1 MKKVILSD
9 LAAFLMILTVIGAC
23 FTAGATMAL
32 PKAAD
37 SLSKTGIL
45 ATGYIDG
52 TITNSSGSPVENA
65 HIIAFT
71 TILSILSGN
80 PPAFATAS
88 TDSNGYYQIS
98 VPEGRYFV
106 IAGKLGRGFAI
117 ATPVIVESGKTA
129 TIDLSLTGGIFGG
142 VGS

>member
-1 MKKVILSD
+1 MKKVVLSD
-9 LAAFLMILTVIGAC
+9 PAAFLMILTVIGAC
-23 FTAGATMAL
+23 FTAGTSMAM
-32 PKAAD
+32 PNKVD
-37 SLSKTGIL
+37 SLSKIGVF

-52 TITNSSGSPVENA
+52 TITNSSGAPVENA
-65 HIIAFT
+65 HIISFT
-71 TILSILSGN
+71 TILFILSGN

-88 TDSNGYYQIS
+88 TDSNGNYQIS

-117 ATPVIVESGKTA
+117 AIPVIVESGKTT

-142 VGS
+142 LGS

>member
-1 MKKVILSD
+1 MKKVILSG
-9 LAAFLMILTVIGAC
+9 LVASLMILTVVGAC
-23 FTAGATMAL
+23 FTADTTMAL

-45 ATGYIDG
+45 GTGYIDG
-52 TITNSSGSPVENA
+52 TITNSSGDPVENA
-65 HIIAFT
+65 HSIAFT
-71 TILSILSGN
+71 TILGILSGN
-80 PPAFATAS
+80 PPTFAAAS

-117 ATPVIVESGKTA
+117 ATPVIVESGKT
-129 TIDLSLTGGIFGG
+129 TTVDLSLTGGLLGG
-142 VGS
+142 GGS

>member
-1 MKKVILSD
+1 MKKVVLSD

-23 FTAGATMAL
+23 FTAGATMAI
-32 PKAAD
+32 PKEAD
-37 SLSKTGIL
+37 SLSRTGML

-52 TITNSSGSPVENA
+52 TITNFSGAPVENA
-65 HIIAFT
+65 HIISFT
-71 TILSILSGN
+71 TILFILSGN
-80 PPAFATAS
+80 PPAIATAS

-117 ATPVIVESGKTA
+117 ATPVIVESGKTT

-142 VGS
+142 LGS

>member
-1 MKKVILSD
+1 MKKVILSG
-9 LAAFLMILTVIGAC
+9 LVASLMILTVVGAC
-23 FTAGATMAL
+23 FTTGTTMAM
-32 PKAAD
+32 PKEAD

-45 ATGYIDG
+45 VTGYIDG
-52 TITNSSGSPVENA
+52 TITNSNGTPVENA

-129 TIDLSLTGGIFGG
+129 TIDLSLTGGILGG

>member
-1 MKKVILSD
+1 MKKEVLSD

-23 FTAGATMAL
+23 FIADTTMAI
-32 PKAAD
+32 PKEAD
-37 SLSKTGIL
+37 SLSRTGML

-52 TITNSSGSPVENA
+52 TITNSSGAPVENA
-65 HIIAFT
+65 HIISFT
-71 TILSILSGN
+71 TILFILSGN
-80 PPAFATAS
+80 PPAIATAS

-117 ATPVIVESGKTA
+117 ATPVIVESGKTT

-142 VGS
+142 LGS